1 MTVIYDMSPEVS
13 VFLNRHQRFA
23 IIHQLESLSEAAAF
37 RLVYRLVEDVVN
49 SLMLWLNDT
58 HFFDGE
64 LEALFPWYTTSL
76 RSDLAQDYYSEV
88 IDPLWL
94 RVTENISRII
104 PSKTYLMWNI
114 ARVQHSAILTCGIDY
129 RIVDW
134 HTRVSAGTIKPPTK
148 KK

>member
-23 IIHQLESLSEAAAF
+23 VMNELESLSEASAF

-58 HFFDGE
+58 HFFDDE
-64 LEALFPWYTTSL
+64 LEALFPWYCAGL
-76 RSDLAQDYYSEV
+76 RSDLAQLYYSEV
-88 IDPLWL
+88 IDPVWL
-94 RVTENISRII
+94 RVTETISRII
-104 PSKTYLMWNI
+104 PSKTYVMWNI
-114 ARVQHSAILTCGIDY
+114 ARVQHSAILTSGADY

-134 HTRVSAGTIKPPTK
+134 HARVMAGTIKPPTK